1 MAFAVMALRIWKTCC
16 RKNRSCFMITA
27 NIYACIEMNFHEL
40 IKLINFFREK
50 SMDEYFLPTLFGSQ
64 DCGEFFRHL
73 RSLTTLCST
82 IVNFS
87 MLDLLHRVHRVD
99 FMNYAENILQ
109 CYGVNSKKSS
119 KTCQTFQHQGLEEI
133 EQTVLDAQVDAENE
147 MLHLGLQAVHPISA
161 SISALFPEIR
171 SEIPFETP
179 ITNEERNDDEVN
191 TYADA
196 DVDLDDEHNYLDLD
210 LDHLDITVASN
221 GDSSMHA
228 EMYVPLDVE
237 DELRLM
243 LGESANNIEIKHLI
257 KENVSIKSSRLYF
270 KMQNSDGKEVFVK
283 KSTVVWL
290 FNNVKDTVSS
300 DRLYRFVRN
309 NDRRVDP
316 ILAQSAGTHDEIH
329 IGDRCEFKYRAHGRT
344 RVVYGNVV
352 GFEYI
357 NGRSKNYTLHCA
369 PVKPPSGIVPRGIFV
384 YANWFERCGNV
395 ANKIQLTNIVND
407 GRIDIDLYK
416 THIQSP
422 TFINNVMTLA

>member
-1 MAFAVMALRIWKTCC
+1 
-16 RKNRSCFMITA
+16 
-27 NIYACIEMNFHEL
+27 
-40 IKLINFFREK
+40 
-50 SMDEYFLPTLFGSQ
+50 
-64 DCGEFFRHL
+64 
-73 RSLTTLCST
+73 
-82 IVNFS
+82 

-119 KTCQTFQHQGLEEI
+119 KTCQTFQLPGLEEI
-133 EQTVLDAQVDAENE
+133 EQTVLNAQVDAENE

-300 DRLYRFVRN
+300 DRLYRFVRI

-316 ILAQSAGTHDEIH
+316 ILAQSGGTHDEIH
-329 IGDRCEFKYRAHGRT
+329 IGDWCEFKYRAHGRT

-357 NGRSKNYTLHCA
+357 IGRSKNYTLHCA
-369 PVKPPSGIVPRGIFV
+369 PIKPPSGIVPTGIFV